1 MSSYNWTAPYNS
13 PMSLNPQLPEPQGV
27 WSDPQYETDISD
39 LRRSFIENYQND
51 LQQLGYTDA
60 AGNYIP
66 GGLQIAYDRQN
77 TAAQKALADA
87 EIAAANN
94 AQMRG
99 TLFSGRRA
107 DELAQ
112 MQAPTRTQIS
122 QMTEDLPRQLGAL
135 YTHASGLL
143 GDWGRGISNAAA
155 RAVGRYVPP
164 AAPPPPEPPPG
175 GGGGGAGDVGPAPVS
190 PRIPAGGPVVD
201 TEAPLSAGEIAA
213 LGPDWQVASPTTI
226 PSLDWNKIYGTPSS
240 TSEKV
245 TTKGKQAMAGGGVV
259 DEPTDA
265 LIGEAGPEAVVPLSS
280 GLPAAIARLM
290 MMYQANPN
298 ILGHGAVGDYAR
310 PPIID
315 TFGRRPPTDVFQG
328 PPPQMASG
336 TPGQQAMTA
345 PNIKAVGLKAAARI
359 LNEAA
364 KEHEFAQIQ
373 MQQGPR
379 HPMRPQ
385 QPINRPIPRP
395 YALMGRQ

>member
-1 MSSYNWTAPYNS
+1 
-13 PMSLNPQLPEPQGV
+13 MSLNPQLPEPQGV

-226 PSLDWNKIYGTPSS
+226 PSLDWNKIYGTPGS

-265 LIGEAGPEAVVPLSS
+265 LIGEAGPEAVVPLSA
-280 GLPAAIARLM
+280 GLPAAIRRLM

-373 MQQGPR
+373 MQQAR

-385 QPINRPIPRP
+385 QPINRPLQRP
-395 YALMGRQ
+395 YAGLIGRQ